1 MTPLIRNATR
11 CAFIVCLFCHASAI
25 VRLSIF
31 RHSFIPFPVHQ
42 FLTFKRFSVDLLQP
56 PSILFSIC
64 IVHTSFVP
72 LTSYHLLSLSYSIY
86 PMSQLYK
93 PLRS

>member
-25 VRLSIF
+25 VRLSNF
-31 RHSFIPFPVHQ
+31 RHSFIPFSCPSA

-56 PSILFSIC
+56 PLILFFHLHCAYVFRS
-64 IVHTSFVP
+64 TSQVIIF
-72 LTSYHLLSLSYSIY
+72 YHYLIRFIL
-86 PMSQLYK
+86 
-93 PLRS
+93 

>member
-31 RHSFIPFPVHQ
+31 RHSFIPFPVYQ

-56 PSILFSIC
+56 PSILFPSALC
-64 IVHTSFVP
+64 IRLSFHSQVIIF
-72 LTSYHLLSLSYSIY
+72 YHYLIRFIL
-86 PMSQLYK
+86 
-93 PLRS
+93 